1 MSVVFIPS
9 GPTGPAG
16 PTGPQGPV
24 GPAGAV
30 QNISSNTALT
40 TGTGDITYFV
50 NLTSAVSITLP
61 SPSANSGRLLTFK
74 DIKGL
79 AQTNNLSILQNA
91 SETIENVAATKVF
104 QTNWGSWTLVSD
116 GANWWMI

>member
-1 MSVVFIPS
+1 M
-9 GPTGPAG
+9 AG
-16 PTGPQGPV
+16 TQEYGPQGLLV
-24 GPAGAV
+24 PAGAV

-40 TGTGDITYFV
+40 TAGGDLTCFV

-61 SPSANSGRLLTFK
+61 SPSANSGRFLTFK